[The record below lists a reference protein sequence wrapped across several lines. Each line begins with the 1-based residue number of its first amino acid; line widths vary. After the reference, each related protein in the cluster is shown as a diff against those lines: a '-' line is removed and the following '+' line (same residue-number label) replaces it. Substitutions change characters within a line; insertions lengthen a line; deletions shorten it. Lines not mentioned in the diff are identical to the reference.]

1 MAREL
6 IDVGHPGEHPYNWL
20 AHRQLDTVLG
30 RAAREHAR
38 GRLVDI
44 GCGLKP
50 YRRLFAGFVTEHVG
64 VDHPDSPHADTAV
77 DVLATAYAIPEPDA
91 SYDTA
96 LMSEVL
102 EHLERPLDALREAH
116 RLLRPGGKIILTT
129 PLVWVLHEEPRDF
142 YRYTP
147 YALEHLLAD
156 AGFAEIRVEPIS
168 GQWTTL
174 ALMGS
179 YALTR
184 SPAQRAPRVT
194 AAVARG
200 AQRLALRLDERWPQP
215 WLSWNHLAV
224 AVRPQP

>member
-20 AHRQLDTVLG
+20 AHRQLDTALS
-30 RAAREHAR
+30 RAAREHAH

-44 GCGLKP
+44 GCGQKP
-50 YRRLFAGFVTEHVG
+50 YRSLFAEFVTEHVG
-64 VDHPDSPHADTAV
+64 VDHPDSPHVPDAV
-77 DVLATAYAIPEPDA
+77 DVQASAYAIPEPDA
-91 SYDTA
+91 SFDTA

-116 RLLRPGGKIILTT
+116 RLLRQDAKIIVTT

-147 YALEHLLAD
+147 HALEHLLRE
-156 AGFAEIRVEPIS
+156 AGFSEIRVDPIS
-168 GQWTTL
+168 GQWGTL

-184 SPAQRAPRVT
+184 SPAQRVPRVS

-200 AQRLALRLDERWPQP
+200 AQRIALRLDERWPQP

-224 AVRPQP
+224 ATRR